1 MKHMFDGIR
10 IGRKNIY
17 LGMGLFILLGVLIG
31 IPLTLNFFG
40 IRVMS
45 DEQYALWKVVHGY
58 GIFLGFINY
67 FFGLLIDTSAL
78 TSQQKEI
85 ASWSFILAGVFGG
98 LIRSVLVLFSGLETY
113 GLLTSL
119 GEVVFITIGTLLFL
133 LGQTRRREP
142 ARL

>member
-17 LGMGLFILLGVLIG
+17 LGMGLFILLGILIG

>member
-1 MKHMFDGIR
+1 MFDGIR

-17 LGMGLFILLGVLIG
+17 LGMGLFILLGILIG